1 MSPPSEWAGGPIKSY
16 ERNLFLTFWHQMDRW
31 YRDIGLFR
39 GERKRR
45 ESEWLSAWSG
55 GSPVIP
61 GVKHKYAT
69 GLHIHH
75 VIVWHISLS
84 NMLDGQRHPGNIRH
98 FSCKKYNCSCLLF
111 NFICFPASWRRD
123 DFWMAAERTGLGSDR
138 DHFLRTRWG
147 RHQTASPFTHIT
159 SDIEHPVTRSGNIAR
174 CWLSWPLSSHLI
186 TGAAWQAR
194 APLASQS
201 RSVKMSQN
209 MASWYTFFSHF
220 PFTLIPPF
228 TQHVILLRK
237 HLFSPLPPMPLLL
250 AFLSFSL
257 RLSEFSAWWR
267 SSELTAGAAHPGLT
281 RNGQWLGKCIRA
293 STKKPNVEKC
303 SKAAQTSGAC
313 DLFYLCG
320 RYSVVLSTQAIT

>member
-1 MSPPSEWAGGPIKSY
+1 MVKDIREISDTSHVKSTTALVY
-16 ERNLFLTFWHQMDRW
+16 CST
-31 YRDIGLFR
+31 
-39 GERKRR
+39 
-45 ESEWLSAWSG
+45 LSVSQ
-55 GSPVIP
+55 PVED
-61 GVKHKYAT
+61 V
-69 GLHIHH
+69 
-75 VIVWHISLS
+75 
-84 NMLDGQRHPGNIRH
+84 M
-98 FSCKKYNCSCLLF
+98 
-111 NFICFPASWRRD
+111 
-123 DFWMAAERTGLGSDR
+123 
-138 DHFLRTRWG
+138 
-147 RHQTASPFTHIT
+147 T
-159 SDIEHPVTRSGNIAR
+159 SDWLQREQGCGVIEIIFSGPDEADIRLHHPSPTSHLTSSIP
-174 CWLSWPLSSHLI
+174 WPGLATLPGADCPGHCPDLI